1 MNLGTLLEKSRS
13 GQWSVKDFDWDQP
26 LGPDVSISERQKQ
39 LLGRILLFTAGVERL
54 GAYAFQV
61 NEKNSTQ
68 PTVRALFEIIANDE
82 FRHADAETLLA
93 KRLGVEWTDLPWLL
107 RYSFKILSRDLRKL
121 KGARGRIF
129 HEIVG
134 TQIILFELGLDSLW
148 SPTVRE
154 MLDEPFQNE
163 IIRLIDRD
171 ESRHLAMDY
180 WLLEHKGSGNDRTSL
195 SIPRMLANLPLR
207 LSSAGLAA
215 AAFLT
220 FFWSVR
226 NLRIPP
232 ERFDDYWKR
241 VQEIV
246 EKSPHARKFPP
257 HRTTVGLIDSF
268 VSYFA
273 NHDTAFKGFMLM
285 LTGRRI

>member
-1 MNLGTLLEKSRS
+1 MNLDNLLEKSRT

-26 LGPDVSISERQKQ
+26 LGSNVSISERQKR

-61 NEKNSTQ
+61 NEKNSTN

-82 FRHADAETLLA
+82 FRHAEAETLLA
-93 KRLGVEWTDLPWLL
+93 ERLGVEWSDLPWLL
-107 RYSFKILSRDLRKL
+107 RYSFKVLSRDLRKL
-121 KGARGRIF
+121 KGTKGRIF

-180 WLLEHKGSGNDRTSL
+180 WLLDHKGSGNDCTPL
-195 SIPRMLANLPLR
+195 TIPGMLANLPLR
-207 LSSAGLAA
+207 LSSAGLGA

-226 NLRIPP
+226 NLRNPP
-232 ERFDDYWKR
+232 ERFEDYWTK
-241 VQEIV
+241 VKNIV
-246 EKSPHARKFPP
+246 EKSPHAREFPP
-257 HRTTVGLIDSF
+257 HRISVGLIDGLVDF
-268 VSYFA
+268 FGV
-273 NHDTAFKGFMLM
+273 HDTAFKGFMMM